1 MTASQLDQQVARRLT
16 RFYVIALTIIAVLTV
31 SGLLFIKHTI
41 NNHYDDSRV
50 LNVAGRQRMFSQRL
64 TKLALLRIAGI
75 PSADKVQFS
84 SLLNTWSRSHLQLRS
99 GSLSMEKVYGVR
111 KSEAI
116 DSMFTHIDPVFRSI
130 RTSLLR
136 IDDPGTSALEK
147 KQALAT
153 ILRDEP
159 AYLQQMNAIVFR
171 FDDESF
177 RRVRYLEQV
186 EWLLGLTT
194 LLVVLIEGLFIFRPV
209 VRHTRKTIRQLTESE
224 AALRVVNGQLEVANA
239 DLETANHKLTD
250 TQKELLHITQEK
262 YELLR
267 QEDTVRSAALLEGQ
281 EEERRRFAREL
292 HDGIGQML
300 TGLKL
305 QASSLKKGPFAD
317 EKQRDRFS
325 ELVQLIQDTIQA
337 TRQISHNL
345 MPSVLGDFG
354 LGAALQLLADQTAKA
369 SGKTILT
376 DGIDEAI
383 VLSPAAA
390 IGLYRIGQEA
400 LNNAVKHA
408 DAQTIAIQLQRN
420 RNVVVLTVADDGKGF
435 VIKSSLAADRPLLT
449 GKGLDNIRT
458 RTRLLNG
465 VLTITSRPGKGT
477 RIMVKLNVS
486 ETLPS

>member
-50 LNVAGRQRMFSQRL
+50 LNVAGRQRMLSQRL
-64 TKLALLRIAGI
+64 TKLALLRISGV
-75 PSADKVQFS
+75 PSADSVQFS
-84 SLLNTWSRSHLQLRS
+84 ALLGTWSNSHLQLRI
-99 GSLSMEKVYGVR
+99 GSLLMEKAYAVR

-116 DSMFTHIDPVFRSI
+116 DSMFTRIDPVFQSI
-130 RTSLLR
+130 RTSLVR
-136 IDDPGTSALEK
+136 IDDSRANRPEK
-147 KQALAT
+147 QRALAT

-177 RRVRYLEQV
+177 RRVRHLEQV

-194 LLVVLIEGLFIFRPV
+194 LVVVLIEGLFIFRPV

-224 AALRVVNGQLEVANA
+224 AALRSVNDRLGIANR
-239 DLETANHKLTD
+239 DLASTNRKLTD
-250 TQKELLHITQEK
+250 TQT
-262 YELLR
+262 ELLR
-267 QEDTVRSAALLEGQ
+267 ISEEKHQLQRVDDTVRSAALLEGQ

-305 QASSLKKGPFAD
+305 QAGTIKKGTFTD
-317 EKQRDRFS
+317 DKQRDRFN
-325 ELVQLIQDTIQA
+325 ELNQLIQDTIQA

-345 MPSVLGDFG
+345 MPSVLDDFG
-354 LGAALQLLADQTAKA
+354 LGAALQLLADQTAHA
-369 SGKTILT
+369 SGLTIRS
-376 DGIDEAI
+376 DGVDDTIE
-383 VLSPAAA
+383 LSPTVA

-400 LNNAVKHA
+400 VNNAVKHA
-408 DAQTIAIQLQRN
+408 DAKTIGIQLQRN
-420 RNVVVLTVADDGKGF
+420 RNFVVLTVEDDGKGF
-435 VIKSSLAADRPLLT
+435 VTKPAPTGNRPVLT

-458 RTRLLNG
+458 RARLLNG
-465 VLTITSRPGKGT
+465 DLTITSRPRKGT
-477 RIMVKLNVS
+477 RLVVKLNLS
-486 ETLPS
+486 EKLPA